1 MSSRPAP
8 SSNKPARTTLTATAE
23 DGCELQIYGQLPS
36 QPTGAKPD
44 TASPETALLFFP
56 AMGTPGR
63 AYARFSSALAGIG
76 VACYVCDLRGTGDSG
91 PPPSRANDFDYATYL
106 YSDWPACIAAVRA
119 AHPGA
124 RLLIGGHSIGAQL
137 SLVYAGL
144 HADANADKI
153 AGLVLFTPNT
163 SYYAVFPGWQ
173 KLRFWLW
180 MRLIPI
186 ISRIVGYFPGDRLG
200 FGGRNALG
208 VIRDWSYTGRTGRF
222 RDRVTGDLESAF
234 ARINNVPIAA
244 ISFTGDALAP
254 GAATDHILAKVT
266 QQPGAA
272 GGGQLIERLRVETG
286 PPRPEDHFQWMRS
299 PALYLDWLRDWLG
312 RL

>member
-1 MSSRPAP
+1 MSDRPT
-8 SSNKPARTTLTATAE
+8 KTTLTATAD
-23 DGCELQIYGQLPS
+23 DGCELQIYGQLP
-36 QPTGAKPD
+36 PGA
-44 TASPETALLFFP
+44 AETVLLFFP

-63 AYARFSSALAGIG
+63 AYARFSGALAGLGI
-76 VACYVCDLRGTGDSG
+76 ACYVCDLRGTGSSG
-91 PPPSRANDFDYATYL
+91 PPPDRRNNFDYATYMH
-106 YSDWPACIAAVRA
+106 SDWPACIAAVRA

-144 HADANADKI
+144 HANAADSPELTEQI

-180 MRLIPI
+180 FRLIPM
-186 ISRIVGYFPGDRLG
+186 ISWVMGYFPGDRLG

-208 VIRDWSYTGRTGRF
+208 VIRDWSYTGRTGKF
-222 RDRVTGDLESAF
+222 RDRVQGDLEPAF
-234 ARINNVPIAA
+234 GKINVPIAA

-266 QQPGAA
+266 GGAPDSS
-272 GGGQLIERLRVETG
+272 QRIERLRVETG
-286 PPRPEDHFQWMRS
+286 PPRPEDHFQWMRN
-299 PALYLDWLRDWLG
+299 PALYLDWLRDWIG